1 MNKPVYL
8 ELQYYNFW
16 YDFWYNCLKPKYG
29 EKAKPCHM
37 DEDSSIVH
45 IKTAG
50 IYKNIAEYVE
60 TTIDTSKWKGHCQK

>member
-1 MNKPVYL
+1 M
-8 ELQYYNFW
+8 
-16 YDFWYNCLKPKYG
+16 KPKYG
-29 EKAKPCHM
+29 EKVKPCHM